1 MSNRIYFQVLLLK
14 FLIQI
19 PLAIGYFSSF
29 FSHLFSCY
37 LVCSR
42 IHKFGHQLSR
52 QLQFEFIERRCFFSD
67 FFRSAAD
74 MTNFSFYSR
83 VVVFGAV
90 FSCTGVAS
98 CCCRVWVVLLMC
110 AGCSAGSPG
119 VAVRSTGSV
128 VFDCCCVQSYVAYPF
143 IAFVVFGC

>member
-52 QLQFEFIERRCFFSD
+52 QLQ
-67 FFRSAAD
+67 
-74 MTNFSFYSR
+74 
-83 VVVFGAV
+83 VFGVV
-90 FSCTGVAS
+90 FSCTGAAS

-110 AGCSAGSPG
+110 AGYSAGSPG

>member
-52 QLQFEFIERRCFFSD
+52 QLQVPTIFHLILLCRWCLVLF
-67 FFRSAAD
+67 SAAQ
-74 MTNFSFYSR
+74 
-83 VVVFGAV
+83 
-90 FSCTGVAS
+90 
-98 CCCRVWVVLLMC
+98 VLLLAV
-110 AGCSAGSPG
+110 AGCGLCS
-119 VAVRSTGSV
+119 
-128 VFDCCCVQSYVAYPF
+128 
-143 IAFVVFGC
+143 